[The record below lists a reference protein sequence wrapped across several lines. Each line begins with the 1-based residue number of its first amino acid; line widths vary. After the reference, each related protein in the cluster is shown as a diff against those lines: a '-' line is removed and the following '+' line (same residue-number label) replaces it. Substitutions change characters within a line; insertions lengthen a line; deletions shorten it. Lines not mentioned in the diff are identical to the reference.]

1 MYRYFPP
8 IDWLKGYNQQFFIND
23 FIAALVVTALLIPQ
37 SLGYAMLAG
46 VPVEIG
52 LYASIL
58 PLIGYS
64 LFGTSRTL
72 SVGPVAVLSLLTA
85 STIGDLVAKGEV
97 DLVTGAV
104 SLAFLSGAILT
115 LMGLLRLGF
124 LASFLSHSVISG
136 FISASGVL
144 IALSQIKH
152 ILGVDMSGDSVIE
165 LLPNLVSVLPNAN
178 VPTIAIGMAALLF
191 LFVAKK
197 YVKALFTRIG
207 LNDKL
212 AVSLSKTAPI
222 FGLLISIYLVSA
234 FELDKV
240 GVAVTGYIP
249 SGLPRISFSLPDLH
263 VLKSLFL
270 PALFLSLIGYVE
282 SISVGKTLANRRREK
297 IDPNQELIG
306 LGAANLSSYI
316 SGGLPVTGG
325 FSRTIVNFDA
335 GAVTQASSL
344 MAAVGIALATKFFT
358 PILYYLPKAVLAAT
372 IVIAVIG
379 LLDFKIL
386 KSTWLF
392 DKRDFLAVSLTIAL
406 TLVLGVEVGVAA
418 GVVIS
423 LALYL
428 HRTSNPHIAEVGLID
443 GTEHFR
449 NILRHCTRCLPGAIL
464 VRVDESLFFANAS
477 KLEDFIQQRVVERGN
492 VEHIVLMCNA
502 VNDIDYSALEV
513 LKLLNL
519 QLSDQGVLLHLSEIK
534 GPVMDKLGKTDF
546 LSHLTGLVFLTQYE
560 AFQYVEKLSL
570 SKAV

>member
-1 MYRYFPP
+1 MFRYFPP
-8 IDWLKGYNQQFFIND
+8 VDWLKGYSKSLFVND

-58 PLIGYS
+58 PLVGYA

-85 STIGDLVAKGEV
+85 STLAEVVTKGEI
-97 DLVTGAV
+97 DLVTGAM

-124 LASFLSHSVISG
+124 LANFLSHSVISG

-152 ILGVDMSGDSVIE
+152 ILGVQMSGDSLIE
-165 LLPNLVSVLPNAN
+165 LLPALIRALSGANL
-178 VPTIAIGMAALLF
+178 PTIVIGVVALLF
-191 LFVAKK
+191 LFFAKTQ
-197 YVKALFTRIG
+197 VKPLFVKIG
-207 LNDKL
+207 FSESM
-212 AVSLSKTAPI
+212 ATSLSKTAPI
-222 FGLLISIYLVSA
+222 FGLLLSISLVSA
-234 FELDKV
+234 FELDTL
-240 GVAVTGYIP
+240 GVAITGEIP
-249 SGLPRISFSLPDLH
+249 SGLPRLSFSLPKFS
-263 VLKSLFL
+263 VLQSLFL
-270 PALFLSLIGYVE
+270 PAFFLSLIGYVE
-282 SISVGKTLANRRREK
+282 SISVGKTLANKRREK

-306 LGAANLSSYI
+306 LGVANLGSYV

-325 FSRTIVNFDA
+325 FSRSIVNFDA
-335 GAVTQASSL
+335 GAVSQASSL
-344 MAAVGIALATKFFT
+344 MAAIGIALATQFFT

-386 KSTWLF
+386 RSTWLF
-392 DKRDFLAVSLTIAL
+392 DKRDFWAVSLTIAL

-418 GVVIS
+418 GIGIS

-428 HRTSNPHIAEVGLID
+428 HRTSNPHIAEVGLIE

-449 NILRHCTRCLPGAIL
+449 NVKRHRTRCIAGVVLI
-464 VRVDESLFFANAS
+464 RIDESLFFANAAR
-477 KLEDFIQQRVVERGN
+477 LEDYIQQRIVERGN
-492 VEHIVLMCNA
+492 VKHVVLMCSA
-502 VNDIDYSALEV
+502 VNDIDYSALEM

-519 QLSDQGVLLHLSEIK
+519 QLCEQRVLLHLSEIK
-534 GPVMDKLGKTDF
+534 GPVMDKLQKTDF
-546 LSHLTGLVFLTQYE
+546 LDRLSGAVFFTQYE
-560 AFQYVEKLSL
+560 AFLSVEKQLL
-570 SKAV
+570 EK